1 MYTAFYPFVMSL
13 FLLMRVVGM
22 PHQHNVEGID
32 SKIELHAIYDL
43 PPNVSTNTKIILE
56 KKKNVPIRMNF
67 VYEIY
72 AKWDTSYQI
81 DKQSSCEIG
90 DSHDYEILWASLLK
104 EDVFE
109 LETIDFQGDDYLLY
123 SSPPGIPSPV
133 IHFSFSF
140 REKKKSYSCLDIEK
154 IVGDKRYL
162 NVLRLLKNFIEKHHC
177 DQAVPDWLTQPLREK
192 CRKKE

>member
-1 MYTAFYPFVMSL
+1 MNAAFYSFFVIF
-13 FLLMRVVGM
+13 FLLTRVVGM
-22 PHQHNVEGID
+22 PHQHNKENLD
-32 SKIELHAIYDL
+32 SKIELHAAYDL
-43 PPNVSTNTKIILE
+43 PPNVSTNTIIIIE
-56 KKKNVPIRMNF
+56 KKENGPIRMNL

-72 AKWDTSYQI
+72 TEWDKPYRI
-81 DKQSSCEIG
+81 DKQSNCAIN
-90 DSHDYEILWASLLK
+90 DSQDYDLLWVSLLK

-133 IHFSFSF
+133 VYFNFSFG
-140 REKKKSYSCLDIEK
+140 EKKKSYSCLDIEK

-177 DQAVPDWLTQPLREK
+177 NQVVPDWLTRPLREK
-192 CRKKE
+192 FIKKE